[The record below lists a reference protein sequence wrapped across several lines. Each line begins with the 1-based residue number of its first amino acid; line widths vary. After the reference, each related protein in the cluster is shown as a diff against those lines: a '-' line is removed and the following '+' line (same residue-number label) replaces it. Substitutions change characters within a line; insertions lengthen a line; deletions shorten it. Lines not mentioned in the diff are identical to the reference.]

1 MKKIVSQVNEDI
13 IPLQHEEII
22 FRKQRGMIAALLAE
36 DGRLFCQNIQKQK
49 SDKYVSE
56 VELWV
61 LEPEEIQEYIE
72 YTHEKK
78 EWKEWRENRQS
89 YNFSLTAKCE
99 KEDVDKL
106 FGPISK
112 VYIGERDDFSF
123 LKDKQE

>member
-72 YTHEKK
+72 YTREKK
-78 EWKEWRENRQS
+78 EWKEWRENRKS

-99 KEDVDKL
+99 KEDADKL

-112 VYIGERDDFSF
+112 VYIGESVDFSS
-123 LKDKQE
+123 LIDKQK